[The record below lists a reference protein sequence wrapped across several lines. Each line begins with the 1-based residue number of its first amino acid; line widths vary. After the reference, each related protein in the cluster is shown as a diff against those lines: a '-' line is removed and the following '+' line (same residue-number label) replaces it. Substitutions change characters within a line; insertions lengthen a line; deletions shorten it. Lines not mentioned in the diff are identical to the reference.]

1 MRVGERAKN
10 EFYRLYKYLSKTR
23 KCSTP
28 LLSPSTSY
36 RRWSAGC
43 WPHCARLLCL
53 RYFVFSKQG
62 KIDFSIISLNFFFVA
77 AHEFDSFSVTLTPHL
92 VMQPLKRF
100 LCKIYT
106 LEGLHAAIVI
116 EVKMKII
123 KRIKF
128 FSCVNTIA
136 LCSPRKYLQKYL
148 FYSIELNFLEFLSL
162 FRVFVYFGYYYHC
175 YG

>member
-1 MRVGERAKN
+1 M
-10 EFYRLYKYLSKTR
+10 F
-23 KCSTP
+23 
-28 LLSPSTSY
+28 
-36 RRWSAGC
+36 
-43 WPHCARLLCL
+43 
-53 RYFVFSKQG
+53 
-62 KIDFSIISLNFFFVA
+62 DSIIITINILSTMECWLLASLCSLAVLEILCIFQVGKNRFQYYFAEFFFVA

-92 VMQPLKRF
+92 LMQPLKRF

-128 FSCVNTIA
+128 FSCVNTIE

-148 FYSIELNFLEFLSL
+148 FYSIELNFLEFLSH